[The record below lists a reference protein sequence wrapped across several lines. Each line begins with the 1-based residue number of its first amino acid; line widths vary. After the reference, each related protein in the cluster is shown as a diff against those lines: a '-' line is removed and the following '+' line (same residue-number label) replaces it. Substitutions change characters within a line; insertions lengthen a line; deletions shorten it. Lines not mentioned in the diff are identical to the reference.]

1 MATPISS
8 FLGFFLVSTTLLV
21 FLSYSKMGFG
31 FEERETSIAIT
42 ISFIII
48 LMPLNSALTTINY
61 LQPFYQRYL
70 IYHYFEKLHALLI
83 PLKMHVK
90 SRIDWE
96 LKTQI
101 LIERHH

>member
-48 LMPLNSALTTINY
+48 L
-61 LQPFYQRYL
+61 
-70 IYHYFEKLHALLI
+70 I
-83 PLKMHVK
+83 PLKSALYYHQLLAALLSKVFNL
-90 SRIDWE
+90 S
-96 LKTQI
+96 L
-101 LIERHH
+101 L